1 MAPAIRL
8 ATTRYCVVLRA
19 CFLAILIVIATPA
32 RAMESLRGETLRID
46 SQRSHAEF
54 SLRAMLLM
62 VVSGQFTAVSGS
74 VTFDRERDVGWVDA
88 RIDANSLVMSSA
100 ERKQWA
106 RSDEFFDSARH
117 PEIRFVSEPIS
128 RTLMRDGGPLRGRL
142 SLRGI
147 DRNLELTV
155 SPTDCDEPG
164 SGCPLHVR
172 GGISRSDFGMTSKR
186 AVLGDRVTLDISVF
200 VVPPDK
206 LESRSG
212 IPD

>member
-1 MAPAIRL
+1 MTRTTRL
-8 ATTRYCVVLRA
+8 ATTRCCLVLQA
-19 CFLAILIVIATPA
+19 CFLAASIVIATPT
-32 RAMESLRGETLRID
+32 RATERSPAETVRID

-54 SLRAMLLM
+54 SLRAMVLM
-62 VVSGQFTAVSGS
+62 VVSGQFTSVSGG
-74 VTFDRERDVGWVDA
+74 VTFNRELDVGWVDVS
-88 RIDANSLVMSSA
+88 IDANSLVMSSS

-117 PEIRFVSEPIS
+117 PEIRFVSDPIS

-147 DRNLELTV
+147 DRILDLTV
-155 SPTDCDEPG
+155 SPADCDEPG

-172 GGISRSDFGMTSKR
+172 GSISRSDFGMISKR

-200 VVPPDK
+200 VVPTDDQ
-206 LESRSG
+206 ESRLG
-212 IPD
+212 IPN